1 MNLMKRT
8 LLAATLLA
16 CTAGAFASPDN
27 EIQAPL
33 QKGGPAMMLP
43 PPPAPTYAVIQQ
55 TDSPNEALNTIVK
68 NVPELEKGKKYEVRL
83 EVKELPSPPQGPAQQ
98 K

>member
-1 MNLMKRT
+1 MNLMKKT
-8 LLAATLLA
+8 LLATTLLA
-16 CTAGAFASPDN
+16 CAAGAFASPDI
-27 EIQAPL
+27 EMKPAPL
-33 QKGGPAMMLP
+33 PKGGPAMML

-55 TDSPNEALNTIVK
+55 TNSPNDTLNIIVK

-83 EVKELPSPPQGPAQQ
+83 EVKELPSPPQDRAQQ